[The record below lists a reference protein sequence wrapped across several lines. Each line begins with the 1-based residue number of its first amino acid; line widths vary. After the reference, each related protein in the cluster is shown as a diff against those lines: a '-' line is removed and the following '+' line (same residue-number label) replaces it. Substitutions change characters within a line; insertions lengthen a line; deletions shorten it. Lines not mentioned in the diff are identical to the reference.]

1 MLQSYCFFRVRMI
14 LRFFFLNAICRKHKK
29 VIDPEIN
36 LGQNRD
42 MSSTKSDTTEATTY
56 MMRYQPKRH
65 LGQSNWR
72 GEEYTYVIE
81 TAANVEAETFYANDL
96 DANGQLKRFNSWN
109 TIEII
114 TITE

>member
-36 LGQNRD
+36 LGQNSH
-42 MSSTKSDTTEATTY
+42 MSSKKSDTTEAKTY

-72 GEEYTYVIE
+72 GEEFTYVIE

-96 DANGQLKRFNSWN
+96 DENGQLKRFNSWN

>member
-1 MLQSYCFFRVRMI
+1 MLQSYCFYVARMI
-14 LRFFFLNAICRKHKK
+14 LRFFFSMLSEENIEK

-96 DANGQLKRFNSWN
+96 DENGQLKRFNSWN